1 MYTRLTSKGSSQG
14 LGLGPSMD
22 DIIGGSER
30 FNPRN
35 VEQMAEKFGIKE
47 EDLVRSLCTVEHG
60 LSLTYFQ
67 AKMPMAE
74 QPKGLLAQ
82 LHPFQRQVIQN
93 FK

>member
-1 MYTRLTSKGSSQG
+1 
-14 LGLGPSMD
+14 MD

-35 VEQMAEKFGIKE
+35 IEQMAEKFGVKE
-47 EDLVRSLCTVEHG
+47 EDLVRSLRAIEHG

-82 LHPFQRQVIQN
+82 LHPFQRQVIPESQ
-93 FK
+93 